1 MNEPSESN
9 RLDQRVTQMET
20 LLMHVEHTVAQLD
33 QVIQGQALEQNRLLK
48 KLELLQHRLDQL
60 EQGRVEGPL
69 DDEKPPHY

>member
-60 EQGRVEGPL
+60 EQGRVEG
-69 DDEKPPHY
+69 